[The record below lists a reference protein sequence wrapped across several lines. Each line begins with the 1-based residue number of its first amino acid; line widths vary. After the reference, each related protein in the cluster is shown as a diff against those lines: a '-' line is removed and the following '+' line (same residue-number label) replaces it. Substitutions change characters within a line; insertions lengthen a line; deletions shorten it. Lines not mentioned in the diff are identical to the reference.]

1 MGKREYDKNDR
12 GRCMPIQ
19 LTSYQRSIKFLRY
32 ILNSRIVSV
41 SPRVQVESK
50 RKVGTKIRYL
60 TSRESLW
67 RIHITDS
74 GDYVQ
79 TNILLTYFKVCPCKD
94 ICYFNKSE
102 KNKQAFNRRVAFYGE
117 NLVETFPASSVY
129 LSIKLQ
135 FCLYMIQ

>member
-19 LTSYQRSIKFLRY
+19 LTSYQRSIKFLQY
-32 ILNSRIVSV
+32 VLAPRIALVY
-41 SPRVQVESK
+41 PIVQVKSK
-50 RKVGTKIRYL
+50 RKVGTKFLYL

-67 RIHITDS
+67 TIHITDS

-79 TNILLTYFKVCPCKD
+79 TNILLTCFKVCPCKD
-94 ICYFNKSE
+94 IYYFTKSD

-117 NLVETFPASSVY
+117 NLVKTVPASSVY

-135 FCLYMIQ
+135 SAYI